1 MVDERQSF
9 YSRGSARE
17 NRIPCSG
24 TRTIPQMRCV
34 IVTAPVSRASA
45 SNIAQERLDTAR
57 RVQQSSAFAWLFL
70 ALRLSLRGSAI
81 SSARLWTLPS
91 HLSVTRAHLG
101 TMRSHLGLARPWS
114 HLMRRVTGTSGSG
127 SFGGMHFGLVSPGG
141 SLISGLELVPVC
153 TTVSCPCCLITCS
166 CSLTITFSYVPGFVS
181 TFSSSRFS
189 SGSFSGLSGAC
200 ALTIKFGCVPG
211 FVFTFACTPSGC
223 CAGSLLAALALP
235 HAFVLV
241 E

>member
-1 MVDERQSF
+1 
-9 YSRGSARE
+9 
-17 NRIPCSG
+17 
-24 TRTIPQMRCV
+24 MRCV

-57 RVQQSSAFAWLFL
+57 RLQQSSAFAWLFL
-70 ALRLSLRGSAI
+70 ALRLSLRGRAI

-114 HLMRRVTGTSGSG
+114 HLMRRVTGTSGPG
-127 SFGGMHFGLVSPGG
+127 SFGRMHFGLVSPGG

-153 TTVSCPCCLITCS
+153 SSVTCSRCLTRS
-166 CSLTITFSYVPGFVS
+166 CSLKISLSYVPRFVS
-181 TFSSSRFS
+181 TFSRSCRS
-189 SGSFSGLSGAC
+189 SGSFSGLPGAC
-200 ALTIKFGCVPG
+200 ALAIKFGCVSDS
-211 FVFTFACTPSGC
+211 VFTFARSGSSC
-223 CAGSLLAALALP
+223 SASSLCACAFALSD
-235 HAFVLV
+235 AFVLV

>member
-1 MVDERQSF
+1 
-9 YSRGSARE
+9 
-17 NRIPCSG
+17 
-24 TRTIPQMRCV
+24 MRCV

-45 SNIAQERLDTAR
+45 SNIAQERLDPPSLRYGAAGTAR
-57 RVQQSSAFAWLFL
+57 RLQQSSAFAWLFL
-70 ALRLSLRGSAI
+70 ALRLSLRGRAI

-114 HLMRRVTGTSGSG
+114 HLMRRVTGTTSSSG

-153 TTVSCPCCLITCS
+153 STVSCPCCLITCS

-211 FVFTFACTPSGC
+211 FVFTFACARSGC
-223 CAGSLLAALALP
+223 CADSLLAALALP

>member
-1 MVDERQSF
+1 
-9 YSRGSARE
+9 
-17 NRIPCSG
+17 
-24 TRTIPQMRCV
+24 MRCV

-45 SNIAQERLDTAR
+45 SNIAQESLDTAR
-57 RVQQSSAFAWLFL
+57 RLQQSLAFAWLFL
-70 ALRLSLRGSAI
+70 ALRLSLRGRAI

-114 HLMRRVTGTSGSG
+114 HLMRRVTGTSGPG
-127 SFGGMHFGLVSPGG
+127 SFGRMHFGLVSPGG

-153 TTVSCPCCLITCS
+153 SSVTCSRCLTRS
-166 CSLTITFSYVPGFVS
+166 CSLKISLSYVPGF
-181 TFSSSRFS
+181 
-189 SGSFSGLSGAC
+189 
-200 ALTIKFGCVPG
+200 I
-211 FVFTFACTPSGC
+211 FTFACARSSC
-223 CAGSLLAALALP
+223 CADSLLAALALP